1 MDVVAQ
7 IRHKKWVSHASLARN
22 SRGHVGSA
30 GGSSGGL
37 PHLLSTWPV
46 SLPQTGCWDKH
57 PSISFWIIHPREDIF
72 MSEQEKKT
80 PRSFRNVVLIWLD
93 AFRHWQTEVT
103 FVWFWLNWAEE
114 TLFSCRRNPIRCVI
128 QERAFC
134 RHDVYETGEK
144 KKKKKG
150 MLVSGE
156 TVTTEENTSCIKCNA
171 AAKFHVALY
180 FKDLVASIRIILAI
194 TAALYCSSSSSVH
207 FRSIFVVLIL
217 KCVVIDCTM
226 SGV

>member
-1 MDVVAQ
+1 MSQSCEPGQEQQGSCGVSRRQQWRSATPPEYVARQ
-7 IRHKKWVSHASLARN
+7 
-22 SRGHVGSA
+22 
-30 GGSSGGL
+30 
-37 PHLLSTWPV
+37 STTDRM
-46 SLPQTGCWDKH
+46 LGQTH

-114 TLFSCRRNPIRCVI
+114 TLFSGRRNPIRCVI

>member
-1 MDVVAQ
+1 MRAWPGTAGVMWGQPAAAVAVCHTSWVRGPSVYHRQ
-7 IRHKKWVSHASLARN
+7 DAGTNTSIHFFLDHSPQRRHFYVWTGKKN
-22 SRGHVGSA
+22 
-30 GGSSGGL
+30 
-37 PHLLSTWPV
+37 
-46 SLPQTGCWDKH
+46 
-57 PSISFWIIHPREDIF
+57 
-72 MSEQEKKT
+72 

-144 KKKKKG
+144 KKKKKKKG

-156 TVTTEENTSCIKCNA
+156 TVTTEENTSCIKCNT